1 MSRTPAFDAWIAKA
15 RAVPIKAEIERRGI
29 KLNGGKIERCGSCPR
44 CGGTDRFSVNTKK
57 GVFNCRHCG
66 AKGDVIEMVRFL
78 DGCDFIDAGTT
89 LTGEPPPKGN
99 GKDRSAPEPKKII
112 AAAFTYENEDGS
124 VAFVV
129 ERVEFQNADG
139 YIETREG
146 KRKKTFRQRRP
157 DPDKPGQW
165 IWNVDGVPPLIYRLP
180 EVIEALGNGR
190 PVAIVEG
197 EGKADLLWRW
207 NVPATCCAMGAGK
220 WKAEHAE
227 FLRGVADVII
237 LPDNDEKGREHAEH
251 VAASLRGIA
260 ASVRILDLPGLPE
273 KGDVLDWAAAGGTA
287 EQLWQLVEQAR
298 PWTPPADDPSAEA
311 KEPPAEPRT
320 LSEVHDIFRR
330 WFGQDY
336 DIATLD
342 AVLAVAAAERLAG
355 DPAWLLIISGPGNA
369 KTETVQAT
377 SRLGVTHIIS
387 TLTSDAALL
396 SATPRKQRSNT
407 ATGGLLRKIGK
418 RGIMV
423 VKDFTSI
430 LSTDR
435 NVRSSIL
442 AALREIHD
450 GQWVRNVGTDGGQTL
465 TWNGRIVVIG
475 ACTTAWDQAHAVVS
489 TMGDRFVLIRSD
501 SHVGR
506 IAGGR
511 SAMRHA
517 GDEARMREELAAA
530 VAGVVNSVDPNNVYA
545 LTEDDENIIVQAA
558 DVVTLARTGVE
569 LDYRG
574 DVIDAHAPEMP
585 TRFAKQLTQIM
596 RGAVA
601 VGMSHLDALRL
612 VIRCARDSM
621 PQLRL
626 AVLADI
632 AGNPDSPVINVR
644 RRLQK
649 PRATVDRALQALH
662 TLGLLTCREEE
673 TERAGKEVQV
683 RHYSLADGINL
694 NTLAEPEDDLFGQG
708 AG

>member
-1 MSRTPAFDAWIAKA
+1 
-15 RAVPIKAEIERRGI
+15 
-29 KLNGGKIERCGSCPR
+29 
-44 CGGTDRFSVNTKK
+44 
-57 GVFNCRHCG
+57 
-66 AKGDVIEMVRFL
+66 
-78 DGCDFIDAGTT
+78 
-89 LTGEPPPKGN
+89 
-99 GKDRSAPEPKKII
+99 
-112 AAAFTYENEDGS
+112 
-124 VAFVV
+124 
-129 ERVEFQNADG
+129 
-139 YIETREG
+139 
-146 KRKKTFRQRRP
+146 
-157 DPDKPGQW
+157 
-165 IWNVDGVPPLIYRLP
+165 
-180 EVIEALGNGR
+180 
-190 PVAIVEG
+190 
-197 EGKADLLWRW
+197 
-207 NVPATCCAMGAGK
+207 
-220 WKAEHAE
+220 
-227 FLRGVADVII
+227 
-237 LPDNDEKGREHAEH
+237 
-251 VAASLRGIA
+251 
-260 ASVRILDLPGLPE
+260 
-273 KGDVLDWAAAGGTA
+273 
-287 EQLWQLVEQAR
+287 
-298 PWTPPADDPSAEA
+298 
-311 KEPPAEPRT
+311 
-320 LSEVHDIFRR
+320 
-330 WFGQDY
+330 
-336 DIATLD
+336 
-342 AVLAVAAAERLAG
+342 
-355 DPAWLLIISGPGNA
+355 
-369 KTETVQAT
+369 VQAT